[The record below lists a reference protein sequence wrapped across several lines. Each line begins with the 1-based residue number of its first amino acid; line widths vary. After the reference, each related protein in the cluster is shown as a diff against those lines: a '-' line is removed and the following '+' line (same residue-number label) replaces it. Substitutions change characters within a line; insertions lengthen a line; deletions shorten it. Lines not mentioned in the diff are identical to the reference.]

1 MAERP
6 PGKGGPE
13 EGTPE
18 YDWLYGKG
26 GKGSPPAGSADATR
40 MVPTRGRSGEP
51 ERPDETRV
59 MPAQPRTSSGSGR
72 PPGGPSRPAKPAP
85 PPRPEKQRTRP
96 RFRFGIVKL
105 LVLVWLVFMLAVPF
119 WAWSKVDKIDA
130 MPGDEGRPDEQGGN
144 TYLIV
149 GSDSRDDLTE
159 AEREELGTGGAVGQR
174 TDTIMLLH
182 TGDGPNMLMSI
193 PRDSIVAIPGYG
205 EGNKVNAAFAYGGP
219 QLLIRTLENETGI
232 RIDDYIEIGFGGFVG
247 MVDAVGGVEIC
258 PRTAMKDPDAN
269 LDIPKGCQEADG
281 KTALGYA
288 RSRKTYAELGDIDRA
303 RAQREVV
310 SAIGDKALSVWTFLN
325 PVRYYQLAMASSG
338 SFSVSEGTSPI
349 SLGRFALAMTRVDGD
364 SGLTCGVPIQDLA
377 VTWDEERSEE
387 LFSYIREDDT
397 ASIPDSLCTPS
408 GMPRG

>member
-1 MAERP
+1 
-6 PGKGGPE
+6 
-13 EGTPE
+13 
-18 YDWLYGKG
+18 
-26 GKGSPPAGSADATR
+26 
-40 MVPTRGRSGEP
+40 
-51 ERPDETRV
+51 
-59 MPAQPRTSSGSGR
+59 
-72 PPGGPSRPAKPAP
+72 
-85 PPRPEKQRTRP
+85 
-96 RFRFGIVKL
+96 
-105 LVLVWLVFMLAVPF
+105 
-119 WAWSKVDKIDA
+119 
-130 MPGDEGRPDEQGGN
+130 
-144 TYLIV
+144 
-149 GSDSRDDLTE
+149 
-159 AEREELGTGGAVGQR
+159 
-174 TDTIMLLH
+174 
-182 TGDGPNMLMSI
+182 
-193 PRDSIVAIPGYG
+193 
-205 EGNKVNAAFAYGGP
+205 
-219 QLLIRTLENETGI
+219 
-232 RIDDYIEIGFGGFVG
+232 